1 MYSNHVDLHN
11 YFLSKLYSLKKNHIP
26 LKIDLAKQL
35 LLESTIKEPQL
46 ILDKQESGESNLL
59 KEQQK

>member
-1 MYSNHVDLHN
+1 M
-11 YFLSKLYSLKKNHIP
+11 P